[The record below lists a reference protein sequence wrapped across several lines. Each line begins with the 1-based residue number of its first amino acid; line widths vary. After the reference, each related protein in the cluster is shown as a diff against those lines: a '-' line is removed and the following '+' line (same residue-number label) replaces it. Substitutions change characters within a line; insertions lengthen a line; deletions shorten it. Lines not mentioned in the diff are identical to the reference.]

1 MVVERPA
8 HIPADEDFVMPPM
21 PATLDPPQE
30 EVIWDRL
37 ATIKGKYAQAPTKI
51 LEMTSGGQL
60 WLAGLP
66 TAANKHRFPPATLQ
80 IACFT
85 ERPEARNGVVLPN
98 ALLRRFPVAV
108 AAERAEAWK
117 ELWPLVLQS
126 LYCGEVIVTHCIAG
140 RHRAGG
146 ATALIRAVMMGETF
160 EDASDWIAQR
170 RDTDV
175 PGFCRDK
182 EAAKWLQEAVRN
194 TKRRDR
200 WPCPSGYL
208 ATPRSALHL
217 QGFKHVPLCMHHQ
230 KSDKAQRLTD
240 PMFTE
245 DGDEAVA
252 WDRPWCRACLAR
264 APASWMPRDAGS
276 E

>member
-1 MVVERPA
+1 
-8 HIPADEDFVMPPM
+8 
-21 PATLDPPQE
+21 
-30 EVIWDRL
+30 
-37 ATIKGKYAQAPTKI
+37 
-51 LEMTSGGQL
+51 
-60 WLAGLP
+60 
-66 TAANKHRFPPATLQ
+66 
-80 IACFT
+80 
-85 ERPEARNGVVLPN
+85 
-98 ALLRRFPVAV
+98 
-108 AAERAEAWK
+108 
-117 ELWPLVLQS
+117 
-126 LYCGEVIVTHCIAG
+126 
-140 RHRAGG
+140 
-146 ATALIRAVMMGETF
+146 MGETF

-182 EAAKWLQEAVRN
+182 EAAKWLQEAVKN

-200 WPCPSGYL
+200 WPRPSGYL

-217 QGFKHVPLCMHHQ
+217 QGFKQVLLCMHHQ

-264 APASWMPRDAGS
+264 APASWLPRDAGS

>member
-1 MVVERPA
+1 MIIERPA
-8 HIPADEDFVMPPM
+8 HIPADEDFMLPPM
-21 PATLDPPQE
+21 PTTLNPPQE

-51 LEMTSGGQL
+51 LEMSSGGQL

-85 ERPEARNGVVLPN
+85 ERPEERNGVVLPN
-98 ALLRRFPVAV
+98 ALLRRCPVAV
-108 AAERAEAWK
+108 AAERADAWK
-117 ELWPLVLQS
+117 ELWPLILQS

-146 ATALIRAVMMGETF
+146 ASALIRAVMMGETL

-182 EAAKWLQEAVRN
+182 EAAKWLQEAVKS

-200 WPCPSGYL
+200 WPRPSGYL

-217 QGFKHVPLCMHHQ
+217 QGFKQVPLCMHHQ